1 MRKVIDQEQRFN
13 EVWDS
18 WEYLLR
24 EDLERMYHR
33 LDRLRNEAQLNGVRN
48 GTIQSELPEKF
59 WSLWKQIGKEGTA

>member
-1 MRKVIDQEQRFN
+1 MKGPDQTTRFN

-48 GTIQSELPEKF
+48 GTIQTELAEKF
-59 WSLWKQIGKEGTA
+59 WSLWKQIGKEETA